1 MAKGK
6 LETRDVPRLSEGTR
20 ASTDVRIDA
29 PHILVKGKALPES
42 RVLQPEPVLIH
53 AGQSGDA
60 SPLAQQLR
68 THAAQLAE
76 HLEARQREMDH
87 READLNAQSAECEAH
102 ARNTRLA
109 LAQRRSE
116 LDDREAQW
124 AQQRRE
130 DEADLQHCHVSWE
143 REYQERVAALEK
155 KENALAGG
163 EQELQKPEEQLRYQ
177 KQQLDC
183 LRLQAEQTHRQM
195 LDALEKRRLAVEEE
209 ASRLRE
215 QARQPSPELLARE
228 ERLRMESESLQARQE
243 RLRRAEAKVASLR
256 DEVETLHQQVLEDR
270 RKWQEQVQTDRQRLA
285 AERRREMDDLEQK
298 RLALRR
304 RGEQVDRSR
313 VALHQMREDLRRT
326 HRETLEIRLAS
337 EELWVQLSETAPAA
351 VANRLLEQLRAK
363 LADQYRLAGAELAE
377 QNEEL
382 LSLRAELADLHR
394 KAVCERQDFQQWAA
408 RRQAET
414 ERKAAELAAQQEQ
427 LDRRDADLLS
437 RSLQWQRERLELP
450 RAADHRSPDFP
461 ERSPTAAA
469 G

>member
-1 MAKGK
+1 MAKVK
-6 LETRDVPRLSEGTR
+6 PETRDVPRLSEGTR

-29 PHILVKGKALPES
+29 PHILVKGKAPPKS
-42 RVLQPEPVLIH
+42 QVVQPEPVLIH
-53 AGQSGDA
+53 AGQSGDT

-76 HLEARQREMDH
+76 HLEARQRDLDH
-87 READLNAQSAECEAH
+87 READLNARSAEFEAD

-109 LAQRRSE
+109 LAQRRAE

-130 DEADLQHCHVSWE
+130 AEADLQHCHVSWE

-163 EQELQKPEEQLRYQ
+163 QQLPNGEEQLRYQ

-228 ERLRMESESLQARQE
+228 ERLRVESESLQARQE

-256 DEVETLHQQVLEDR
+256 EEVETLHQQVLEDR

-304 RGEQVDRSR
+304 RSEQVDRSR
-313 VALHQMREDLRRT
+313 VALQQMREDLRRT

-377 QNEEL
+377 QKEGL
-382 LSLRAELADLHR
+382 LSLRADLAELHR
-394 KAVCERQDFQQWAA
+394 KVVCERQDFQQWAA

-414 ERKAAELAAQQEQ
+414 ERKTAELAAQEEQ

-437 RSLQWQRERLELP
+437 RSLQWQRERIELP